1 MKRRVNVLLF
11 VFAILIAIAVNYL
24 ADKARQNERE
34 RASVVV
40 AFADTVA
47 VPTETAATTTTTTK
61 APEKTVTVIAT
72 AYCACETCCGIW
84 AENRP
89 IDEYGNEI
97 VYTAS
102 GARAYAGHTIAVDTD
117 VFPFGTVLVINGVEY
132 VAEDTGAVIIG
143 NKIDI
148 YFDDHEEALQFGL
161 QELVA
166 TVKDT

>member
-1 MKRRVNVLLF
+1 MLLVAF
-11 VFAILIAIAVNYL
+11 FRLC
-24 ADKARQNERE
+24 DKAEQNERE
-34 RASVVV
+34 RAKAVVS
-40 AFADTVA
+40 FADTVSTKA
-47 VPTETAATTTTTTK
+47 ETVVKTTTTTK

-72 AYCACETCCGIW
+72 AYCSCETCCGIW

-89 IDEYGNEI
+89 LDEYGNEI

-102 GARAYAGHTIAVDTD
+102 GAKARAKHTIAVDTD

-132 VAEDTGAVIIG
+132 VAEDTGAVIVG

-161 QELVA
+161 QELIA